1 MKSLNWKKYA
11 FEFLSIFIAILAAFA
26 LDNWNDNRND
36 RVAEAKIL
44 TEILNGLEKD
54 KEDVAMNIFGHELG
68 LKACNYWRNVTRNQ
82 PYESDSLRQYYIIL
96 TRDFVSIQ
104 NTTGYETLKSRGLEL
119 VENDS
124 LRERIVTL
132 YEYDYQA
139 IRKLEE
145 EYGEMQFHENYFEVI
160 NTVFLPYMQFDS
172 IGSLSSIEYPLD
184 LERNAENLLLSYLW
198 KIEYNRNFIL
208 REYQKVEKKILAL
221 KADLNLVLKQ

>member
-132 YEYDYQA
+132 YEFDYQTL
-139 IRKLEE
+139 RKLEE

>member
-1 MKSLNWKKYA
+1 MKPVNWKKYA

-54 KEDVAMNIFGHELG
+54 KEDVAMNILGHELG
-68 LKACNYWRNVTRNQ
+68 LKACTYWRNITKNQ
-82 PYESDSLRQYYIIL
+82 LYESDSLRQYYIVL
-96 TRDFVSIQ
+96 TRDFISIQ

-132 YEYDYQA
+132 YEFDYQVL
-139 IRKLEE
+139 RKLEE
-145 EYGEMQFHENYFEVI
+145 EYGEMQFHENYFEVM
-160 NTVFLPYMQFDS
+160 NTVLLPYMQFDS

-184 LERNAENLLLSYLW
+184 LERNEENLLLSHLW
-198 KIEYNRNFIL
+198 KIEYNRNFVL
-208 REYQKVEKKILAL
+208 REYQNVEKKILAL
-221 KADLNLVLKQ
+221 KADLNVVLKQ

>member
-1 MKSLNWKKYA
+1 MKPVNWKKYA

-68 LKACNYWRNVTRNQ
+68 LKACTYWRDITRNQ
-82 PYESDSLRQYYIIL
+82 PYDSDSLRQYYMIL

-132 YEYDYQA
+132 YEFDYQA
-139 IRKLEE
+139 LRKLEE
-145 EYGEMQFHENYFEVI
+145 EYGEMQFHENYFEAM

-172 IGSLSSIEYPLD
+172 IGSLRSIEYPLD
-184 LERNAENLLLSYLW
+184 LERNEENLLLSHLW

-208 REYQKVEKKILAL
+208 REYRKVEKKILAL
-221 KADLNLVLKQ
+221 KADLSVVLR

>member
-1 MKSLNWKKYA
+1 MKPVNWKKYA

-54 KEDVAMNIFGHELG
+54 KEDVAMNILGHELG
-68 LKACNYWRNVTRNQ
+68 LKACTYWRNITKNQ
-82 PYESDSLRQYYIIL
+82 LYESDSLRQYYIVL
-96 TRDFVSIQ
+96 TRDFISIQ

-132 YEYDYQA
+132 YEFDYQVL
-139 IRKLEE
+139 RKLEE
-145 EYGEMQFHENYFEVI
+145 EYGEMQFHENYFEVM
-160 NTVFLPYMQFDS
+160 NTVLLPYMRFDS

-184 LERNAENLLLSYLW
+184 LERNEENLLLSHLW
-198 KIEYNRNFIL
+198 KIEYNRNFVL
-208 REYQKVEKKILAL
+208 REYQNVEKKILAL
-221 KADLNLVLKQ
+221 KADLNVVLKQ

>member
-1 MKSLNWKKYA
+1 MKPVNWKKYA

-54 KEDVAMNIFGHELG
+54 KEDVAMNILGHELG
-68 LKACNYWRNVTRNQ
+68 LKACTYWRNITKNQ
-82 PYESDSLRQYYIIL
+82 LYESDSLRQYYIVL
-96 TRDFVSIQ
+96 TRDFISIQ

-132 YEYDYQA
+132 YEFDYQVL
-139 IRKLEE
+139 RKLEE
-145 EYGEMQFHENYFEVI
+145 EYGEMQFHENYFEVM
-160 NTVFLPYMQFDS
+160 NTVLLPYMQFDS

-184 LERNAENLLLSYLW
+184 LERNEENLLLSHLW
-198 KIEYNRNFIL
+198 KIEYNRNFVL
-208 REYQKVEKKILAL
+208 REYQNVEKKILAL
-221 KADLNLVLKQ
+221 KADLNVVLKR

>member
-1 MKSLNWKKYA
+1 MKPVNWKKYA

-26 LDNWNDNRND
+26 LDNWNDDRND

-54 KEDVAMNIFGHELG
+54 KEDVAINIVGHELG
-68 LKACNYWRNVTRNQ
+68 IKACAYWRNITRNQ
-82 PYESDSLRQYYIIL
+82 PYKSDSLGQYYILL

-145 EYGEMQFHENYFEVI
+145 EYGEMQFHENYFELM

-184 LERNAENLLLSYLW
+184 LERNEENLLLSHLW